1 MPLNEATSTLTD
13 SPTPSPKRRGITFR
27 AVLLGTL
34 LTPLN
39 AFWVLRMEEVMF
51 GPFPSILSL
60 FANCVFLLV
69 ILVGF
74 NHILWRFAPRFAFS
88 QAELLTLYTM
98 LAISTGMAGQS
109 GINIV
114 CGMIGHGAWFS
125 ASNGE
130 WGSFLSAF
138 PDWLVIRD
146 TEILRGHFLG
156 NSTLYDVAILRAW
169 MTPVL
174 AWTLLFNLV
183 LLVAYSVNVLI
194 RKQWADHER
203 LTFPIIWLPIEMTE
217 EGKGV
222 AFFKNRWMWAGFIIA
237 GGLNLWNGIAFLY
250 PSVPALPMGIIDLKP
265 LFTSKPWSAIDW
277 TPTTLYP
284 LVIGLSYLLPLD
296 LLFSCW
302 FFYFFWKGQ
311 RIVASMM
318 AWDTSPDV
326 PFIPEQGF
334 GCVVGLFLYYLWSGR
349 QRYAE
354 IGRSIMRTFR
364 GEKRD
369 GDDSNTKEGVSER
382 VAVGGIVV
390 GLVGLFLFGLAA
402 KVAWWVTI
410 AFLAMYLPLLV
421 VVTRIRAELGAPIHD
436 FTFMGP
442 DFMLPRLTGI
452 GSLRQTDLAFL
463 SLSYPLTYSRSNDTM
478 PIALESQQ
486 MAQRK
491 NMEPGRMLA
500 VIVFSTVIATLSAF
514 WAYEHQAYQ
523 LGTAAK
529 WTAGTH
535 FAQESLGRMAG
546 WAGGTKDAQ
555 PNTGASLAM
564 GMGLVTTLMLMSLRL
579 RYFGFPLHPIGY
591 ALSSAWMINI
601 TWLPM
606 LLAWMAKGL
615 ILRYGGSRL
624 YRLLLPFFLGLI
636 LGDCVMG
643 CSWGLVSLI
652 FNVRTYNFFGA

>member
-1 MPLNEATSTLTD
+1 
-13 SPTPSPKRRGITFR
+13 
-27 AVLLGTL
+27 
-34 LTPLN
+34 
-39 AFWVLRMEEVMF
+39 MF

-69 ILVGF
+69 ALVGLNRLLF
-74 NHILWRFAPRFAFS
+74 RIAPRFAFS
-88 QAELLTLYTM
+88 QGELLVIYTM
-98 LAISTGMAGQS
+98 LALSTGMAGQS
-109 GINIV
+109 GINIA

-125 ASNGE
+125 ASNGG
-130 WGSFLSAF
+130 WSAFLPSF

-146 TEILRGHFLG
+146 REVLRGHFLG
-156 NSTLYDVAILRAW
+156 NSSFYSWGVLRAW
-169 MTPVL
+169 MTPIF
-174 AWTLLFNLV
+174 AWTLLFNLI

-194 RKQWADHER
+194 RKQWAEHER

-217 EGKGV
+217 EGKGT

-250 PSVPALPMGIIDLKP
+250 PSIPALPIGIIDIKP

-284 LVIGLSYLLPLD
+284 LVIGVSYLLPLD

-302 FFYFFWKGQ
+302 FFYLFWKGQ
-311 RIVASMM
+311 RIFASAM
-318 AWDTSPDV
+318 AWDTTPDV
-326 PFIPEQGF
+326 PFAPEQGF
-334 GCVVGLFLYYLWSGR
+334 GCVVALFLYYVWSGR

-354 IGRSIMRTFR
+354 IGRSVMRAFR
-364 GEKRD
+364 GEKGLGAESD
-369 GDDSNTKEGVSER
+369 AKEGVSER
-382 VAVGGIVV
+382 VAAGGVV
-390 GLVGLFLFGLAA
+390 IGLAGLVLFGLAA
-402 KVAWWVTI
+402 KVAWWVII

-421 VVTRIRAELGAPIHD
+421 ISTRIRAELGAPIHD

-442 DFMLPRLTGI
+442 DFMLPRLTGT
-452 GSLRQTDLAFL
+452 GSMRQTDLAFL
-463 SLSYPLTYSRSNDTM
+463 SLGYPLTYSRSNDTM

-486 MAQRK
+486 MAQKRGI
-491 NMEPGRMLA
+491 EPGRMLA
-500 VIVFSTVIATLSAF
+500 LVLFSTLIATLSAF

-529 WTAGTH
+529 WYAGTH
-535 FAQESLGRMAG
+535 FAQESFGRMEG
-546 WAGGTKDAQ
+546 WVGGAKDVH

-564 GMGLVTTLMLMSLRL
+564 GMGFVSTLTLMSLRL

-606 LLAWMAKGL
+606 LLAWAAKGL

-624 YRLLLPFFLGLI
+624 YRLLLPFFLGLV
-636 LGDCVMG
+636 LGDCVTG
-643 CSWGLVSLI
+643 CGWGLISLI
-652 FNVRTYNFFGA
+652 FNIRTYNFFGA